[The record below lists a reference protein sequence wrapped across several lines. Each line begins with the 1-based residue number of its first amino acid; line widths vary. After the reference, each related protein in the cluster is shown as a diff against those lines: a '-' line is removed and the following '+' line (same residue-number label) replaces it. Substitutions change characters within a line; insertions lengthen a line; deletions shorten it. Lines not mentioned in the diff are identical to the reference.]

1 MVTITATRD
10 NQTTDLVIVNTTE
23 DAETFLDQL
32 AGSYWGIPGFTAKRD
47 GDTLTIVCNTIG
59 EGERVASIYRATPDA
74 A

>member
-32 AGSYWGIPGFTAKRD
+32 AGSYWGTPGFTAKRQD
-47 GDTLTIVCNTIG
+47 NELVISTHIIG
-59 EGERVASIYRATPDA
+59 EGWKQTSVYRATPDA

>member
-10 NQTTDLVIVNTTE
+10 DNTENLVIVNTVE
-23 DAETFLDQL
+23 DAEAFLDRL

-47 GDTLTIVCNTIG
+47 NDTLTIVCNTIG